1 MDVKVTMIRRHPL
14 ALSPE
19 LTVQDERQGHLQM
32 GSSQSDWAVRGD
44 ALGTFP
50 VSFTH

>member
-1 MDVKVTMIRRHPL
+1 MDVKVTVMRRQPL

-19 LTVQDERQGHLQM
+19 LTVQDGRQGHLQM
-32 GSSQSDWAVRGD
+32 GSSQSDWAMRGD

-50 VSFTH
+50 DSFTH